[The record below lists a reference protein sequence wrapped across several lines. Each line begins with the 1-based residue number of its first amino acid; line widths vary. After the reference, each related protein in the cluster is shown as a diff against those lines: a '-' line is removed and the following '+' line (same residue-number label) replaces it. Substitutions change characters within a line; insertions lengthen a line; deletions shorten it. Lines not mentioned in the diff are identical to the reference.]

1 MPLPPPAGTPHP
13 DEVAAEVRLAMAT
26 DALAELVLTA
36 AAEAAPRAAQPA
48 RTAAGGLLRRRGR

>member
-1 MPLPPPAGTPHP
+1 VPLPTPAGTPHP

-36 AAEAAPRAAQPA
+36 AAEPHPARQPA
-48 RTAAGGLLRRRGR
+48 KRRRGLLRRRGG